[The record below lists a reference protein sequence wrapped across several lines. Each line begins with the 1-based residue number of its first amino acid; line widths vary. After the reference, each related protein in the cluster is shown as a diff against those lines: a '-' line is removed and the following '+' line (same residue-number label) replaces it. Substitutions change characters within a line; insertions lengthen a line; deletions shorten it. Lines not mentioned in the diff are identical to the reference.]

1 MPTSVTCPDCDAR
14 LTLRTTPVAGARLKC
29 PKCATQFTYTDSSDA
44 ETSAS
49 KKSSI
54 SAPKKSAIGAGSPV
68 RRQRDQDEDDESERP
83 RGRSAASSDEPDE
96 EDEERR
102 PRKKKK
108 AKTASKT
115 GLIIGLAVGAG
126 GLVVL
131 GIVVVVVVVVFALRE
146 KPGVVQ
152 QQAKG
157 DPPEQLVKNQPVP
170 PQPVKNKDGK
180 PNDPGPVA
188 PPVPQP
194 PKKLTPA
201 ELYGDQGGEQV
212 AAANAGLPSTLM
224 RARRDDTFI
233 KLSNPRE
240 AEVKGPDAKGKGNS
254 TVRQALLIDYVVVR
268 RGKFDGGILVMH
280 TDDGQRAE
288 VALNLLAGR
297 DQGTIQ
303 LVGVTSVGFFKKQQI
318 NSKTEF
324 PKNAEFYVT
333 RGDDRYLPPSKFMVS
348 NSAVMGVM
356 KVTSRAR
363 DWTAEEI
370 DRYGNPPPAY
380 RSPNLQPATL
390 GADVPAL
397 NGWPWKNR
405 YVEPEGRLLGLEYN
419 LGEWA
424 KVKRIGGLVPV
435 FRHDQPPSLPSR
447 ELARPGYAVA
457 GAEVNFDKDGI
468 VFGIR
473 LLFRRVKTDNNLD
486 AADAYAGQWIGT
498 PPTGAPTVLAN
509 DGRRVM
515 GMSSQNGAVV
525 DRFALVIAR

>member
-29 PKCATQFTYTDSSDA
+29 PKCATQFTYMDSSDA

-54 SAPKKSAIGAGSPV
+54 SAPKKSTNSADSQA

-83 RGRSAASSDEPDE
+83 GGRSAASSDE

-108 AKTASKT
+108 AKTGSKT

-131 GIVVVVVVVVFALRE
+131 GIVAVGVVLYVMRE

-152 QQAKG
+152 QQANG
-157 DPPEQLVKNQPVP
+157 DPPGQVVNNQAAP
-170 PQPVKNKDGK
+170 PQPVKDQVGKDGK
-180 PNDPGPVA
+180 PKDAGPVVF
-188 PPVPQP
+188 PVPQP
-194 PKKLTPA
+194 PKKVNPA

-224 RARRDDTFI
+224 RARRDDTFF

-254 TVRQALLIDYVVVR
+254 TVREALLIDYVVVR
-268 RGKFDGGILVMH
+268 RGKFDGGILVIH

-370 DRYGNPPPAY
+370 DRYGKPPPAY

-390 GADVPAL
+390 GDDVPAL

-435 FRHDQPPSLPSR
+435 FSHDQPPSLPSR

-525 DRFALVIAR
+525 DRFALVVAR